1 MPFFEDLVKGCF
13 VRIGIGQ
20 NEGRSIYRVS
30 LYMLFFMGFFF
41 TFINHFLLSFISIAG
56 CPNPWSCGNSQSVQ
70 FRKHQDKQRT
80 KAEVRTCTP

>member
-30 LYMLFFMGFFF
+30 LYMLFFMGFFYIHLPF
-41 TFINHFLLSFISIAG
+41 FAFFHFNCRLPKSLEL
-56 CPNPWSCGNSQSVQ
+56 W
-70 FRKHQDKQRT
+70 KQP
-80 KAEVRTCTP
+80 KCTV